1 MTTSRGSL
9 PKMRIFHLKV
19 ATRLSFVAKI
29 EHFSPQNDDENR
41 LRRQKVKFPAK
52 K

>member
-19 ATRLSFVAKI
+19 ATRIGFVAKI
-29 EHFSPQNDDENR
+29 ERFSLQSGDEIESSRQN
-41 LRRQKVKFPAK
+41 
-52 K
+52 